1 MDSSRKIKYRSPL
14 QEQFLPRKRNRE
26 NLDRFIPNR
35 AAMDLDY
42 ANYMVTGGRKGKEN
56 SVVSSPSSEAY
67 RKLLDETFN
76 MNRPRI
82 LTFKEKPPTPVEAI
96 PRRLLSPPPHNA
108 KSAKPRRQIPQ
119 GSERTLDAPGIVDD
133 FYLNV
138 LDWSSNNVLAIAL
151 GNTVYLWS
159 ASDASVEELV
169 TVDDEAGPVTSI
181 SWAPDGQHVA
191 VGLNNSN
198 VQLWDSISVKL
209 LRVLRDGHQQRVGS
223 LAWNKHI
230 LTTGGGDSRIINNDL
245 RVRSHIVET
254 YIGHH
259 QEVCGLKWSASGQ
272 QLASGGND
280 NLLFIWDRSAISS
293 TSSHQW
299 LHRLQNHSA
308 AVKALAWCPF
318 QGNLLASGG
327 GEGDQCIKFWNVH
340 TGSCLNSVETGS
352 QVCGLVW
359 SKNERE
365 LLSSHG
371 FSQNHLVLWKYPSM
385 VRMAEL
391 SGHTSRILFM
401 TQSPDGCAVATA
413 AADETL
419 RFWNVFGIPEVA
431 KPPRE
436 ESSMPFVDYCIR

>member
-1 MDSSRKIKYRSPL
+1 M
-14 QEQFLPRKRNRE
+14 
-26 NLDRFIPNR
+26 
-35 AAMDLDY
+35 
-42 ANYMVTGGRKGKEN
+42 
-56 SVVSSPSSEAY
+56 
-67 RKLLDETFN
+67 
-76 MNRPRI
+76 I
-82 LTFKEKPPTPVEAI
+82 L
-96 PRRLLSPPPHNA
+96 
-108 KSAKPRRQIPQ
+108 Q
-119 GSERTLDAPGIVDD
+119 GSEKTLDAPGIVDD

-169 TVDDEAGPVTSI
+169 TVDDEAGPITSI

-209 LRVLRDGHQQRVGS
+209 VRTLLLLILLLNKTLLLNLLLIMQLRVLRDGHQQRVGS

-230 LTTGGGDSRIINNDL
+230 LTTGGGDSRIIDNDL

-280 NLLFIWDRSAISS
+280 NLLFIWDRSATSS

-327 GEGDQCIKFWNVH
+327 GEGDKCIKFWNAH
-340 TGSCLNSVETGS
+340 TGACLNSVETGS

-371 FSQNHLVLWKYPSM
+371 FSRNHLVLWKYPSM

-391 SGHTSRILFM
+391 CGHTSRILFM
-401 TQSPDGCAVATA
+401 TQVIISENLTFDKLNGVN
-413 AADETL
+413 EK
-419 RFWNVFGIPEVA
+419 G
-431 KPPRE
+431 
-436 ESSMPFVDYCIR
+436 